1 MSNEQLPDIKLDIDN
16 LYREEMF
23 TDHKVGT
30 LRKMTPVTAEGEQD
44 TNRAVLFV
52 GQAQM
57 MTPAGALPLNFEIEA
72 SSLREALEKFGPEA
86 QACLERT
93 LEELREM
100 QRQQASSIVVPGQGG
115 MGGGMSGGGMGG
127 GGIQMP

>member
-1 MSNEQLPDIKLDIDN
+1 MSNDQLPEIKLDIEN

-30 LRKMTPVTAEGEQD
+30 LRKMTPVTVEGEVD
-44 TNRAVLFV
+44 SNRDVLFV

-72 SSLREALEKFGPEA
+72 TSLADALDKFGAEA

-115 MGGGMSGGGMGG
+115 GMGGMGG
-127 GGIQMP
+127 GGIQLP

>member
-1 MSNEQLPDIKLDIDN
+1 MSNDQLPEIKLDIEN

-30 LRKMTPVTAEGEQD
+30 LRKMTPVTVEGEVD
-44 TNRAVLFV
+44 SSRDVLFV

-72 SSLREALEKFGPEA
+72 TSLADALGKFSSEA

-115 MGGGMSGGGMGG
+115 GMGGMGG
-127 GGIQMP
+127 GGIQLP

>member
-1 MSNEQLPDIKLDIDN
+1 MSNDQLPEIKLDIEN

-30 LRKMTPVTAEGEQD
+30 LRRMTPVTAEGETD
-44 TNRAVLFV
+44 ASRDVLYV

-57 MTPAGALPLNFEIEA
+57 MTPAGALPLNFEINA
-72 SSLREALEKFGPEA
+72 SSLTDALEKFSTEA

-115 MGGGMSGGGMGG
+115 GMGGGMGG
-127 GGIQMP
+127 GGIQIP

>member
-1 MSNEQLPDIKLDIDN
+1 MSNDQLPEIKLDIEN

-30 LRKMTPVTAEGEQD
+30 LRKMTPVTAEGEVD
-44 TNRAVLFV
+44 SSRDVLFV

-72 SSLREALEKFGPEA
+72 TSLADALDKFGAEA

-115 MGGGMSGGGMGG
+115 GMGNMGG
-127 GGIQMP
+127 GGIQLP

>member
-1 MSNEQLPDIKLDIDN
+1 MSNDQLPEIKLDIEN

-30 LRKMTPVTAEGEQD
+30 LRRMTPVTAEGETD
-44 TNRAVLFV
+44 ASRDVLYV

-57 MTPAGALPLNFEIEA
+57 MTPAGALPLNFEINA
-72 SSLREALEKFGPEA
+72 SSLTDALKKFSTEA

-115 MGGGMSGGGMGG
+115 GMGGGMGG
-127 GGIQMP
+127 GGIQIP

>member
-1 MSNEQLPDIKLDIDN
+1 MSNDQLPEIKLDTEN

-30 LRKMTPVTAEGEQD
+30 LRRMTPVTPEGELD
-44 TNRAVLFV
+44 TNREVLFV

-72 SSLREALEKFGPEA
+72 DSLSDALNKFGAEA

-115 MGGGMSGGGMGG
+115 GMGGMGGMGG
-127 GGIQMP
+127 GGIQLP

>member
-1 MSNEQLPDIKLDIDN
+1 MSNDQLPDIKLDIEN

-30 LRKMTPVTAEGEQD
+30 LRKMTPVTVEGEVD
-44 TNRAVLFV
+44 SNRDVLFV

-72 SSLREALEKFGPEA
+72 TSLADALDKFGTEA

-100 QRQQASSIVVPGQGG
+100 QRNQASSIVVPGQGG
-115 MGGGMSGGGMGG
+115 GMGGMGG
-127 GGIQMP
+127 GGIQLP

>member
-1 MSNEQLPDIKLDIDN
+1 MSNNPLPEIKLDIEN
-16 LYREEMF
+16 LYREEVF

-30 LRKMTPVTAEGEQD
+30 LRRMIPVTTEGEVD
-44 TNRAVLFV
+44 TNRDVVFI

-57 MTPAGALPLNFEIEA
+57 MTPAGALPLNFELEA
-72 SSLREALEKFGPEA
+72 SSLSEALEKFSTEA
-86 QACLERT
+86 QVCLERT

-100 QRQQASSIVVPGQGG
+100 QRQQASSIIVPGQGG
-115 MGGGMSGGGMGG
+115 QGGMPQG

>member
-1 MSNEQLPDIKLDIDN
+1 MSNDQLPEIKLDIEN

-30 LRKMTPVTAEGEQD
+30 LRKMTPVTVEGEVD
-44 TNRAVLFV
+44 SSRDVLFV

-72 SSLREALEKFGPEA
+72 TSLADALDKFGAEA

-115 MGGGMSGGGMGG
+115 GMGG
-127 GGIQMP
+127 GGIQLP

>member
-1 MSNEQLPDIKLDIDN
+1 MSNDQLPEIKLDIEN
-16 LYREEMF
+16 LFREEMF

-30 LRKMTPVTAEGEQD
+30 LRRMTPVTPEGETD
-44 TNRAVLFV
+44 ANRDVLYV

-57 MTPAGALPLNFEIEA
+57 MTPAGALPLNFEIA
-72 SSLREALEKFGPEA
+72 ATSLADALDKFSTEA

-100 QRQQASSIVVPGQGG
+100 QRQQASSIVIPGQGQ
-115 MGGGMSGGGMGG
+115 GGGMGGMGG
-127 GGIQMP
+127 GGIQLP

>member
-1 MSNEQLPDIKLDIDN
+1 MSNDQLPEIKLDIEN

-30 LRKMTPVTAEGEQD
+30 LRKMTPVTVEGEVD
-44 TNRAVLFV
+44 SNRDVLFV

-72 SSLREALEKFGPEA
+72 TSLADALDKFGAEA

-115 MGGGMSGGGMGG
+115 GMGGGMGGMGG
-127 GGIQMP
+127 GGIQLP

>member
-1 MSNEQLPDIKLDIDN
+1 MNNEQLPEIQLDTEN
-16 LYREEMF
+16 LYQEEVF
-23 TDHKVGT
+23 TDNKVGT
-30 LRKMTPVTAEGEQD
+30 LRRMTPITSAGDVDENRSVT
-44 TNRAVLFV
+44 FI

-57 MTPAGALPLNFEIEA
+57 MTPGGALPLNFEIVA
-72 SSLREALEKFGPEA
+72 DSLADALAKFSVEA

-100 QRQQASSIVVPGQGG
+100 QRQQASQIVMPGQ
-115 MGGGMSGGGMGG
+115 GGGMGG

>member
-1 MSNEQLPDIKLDIDN
+1 MSNDQLPEIKLDTDN

-30 LRKMTPVTAEGEQD
+30 LRRMTPVTTEGEPD
-44 TNRAVLFV
+44 SSREVLYV

-72 SSLREALEKFGPEA
+72 TSLTDALDKFGTEA

-115 MGGGMSGGGMGG
+115 GVGGGMGS
-127 GGIQMP
+127 GGIQIP

>member
-1 MSNEQLPDIKLDIDN
+1 MSNDQLPEIKLDTEN

-30 LRKMTPVTAEGEQD
+30 LRKMTPVTVAGEVD
-44 TNRAVLFV
+44 SSREVLFV

-57 MTPAGALPLNFEIEA
+57 MTPAGALPLNFEIA
-72 SSLREALEKFGPEA
+72 ATSLAEALEKFGTEA

-115 MGGGMSGGGMGG
+115 GMGGMGG
-127 GGIQMP
+127 GGIQLP

>member
-1 MSNEQLPDIKLDIDN
+1 MSNDQLPEIKLDTDN

-30 LRKMTPVTAEGEQD
+30 LRRMTPVTTEGEPD
-44 TNRAVLFV
+44 SSREVLYV

-72 SSLREALEKFGPEA
+72 TSLTDALDKFGTEA

-115 MGGGMSGGGMGG
+115 GMGGGMGS
-127 GGIQMP
+127 GGIQIP

>member
-1 MSNEQLPDIKLDIDN
+1 MSNDQLPEIKLDIEN
-16 LYREEMF
+16 LYREEVF

-30 LRKMTPVTAEGEQD
+30 LRKMTPVTAEGEVD
-44 TNRAVLFV
+44 SSRDVLFV

-72 SSLREALEKFGPEA
+72 TSLADALGKFGTEA

-115 MGGGMSGGGMGG
+115 GMGGMGG
-127 GGIQMP
+127 GGIQLP

>member
-1 MSNEQLPDIKLDIDN
+1 MSNEQLPEIKLDTEN
-16 LYREEMF
+16 LYKEDVF
-23 TDHKVGT
+23 TDNKVGT
-30 LRKMTPVTAEGEQD
+30 LRRMSPITAEGEVD
-44 TNRAVLFV
+44 TNRSVMFI

-57 MTPAGALPLNFEIEA
+57 MTQAGALPLNFGIEA
-72 SSLREALEKFGPEA
+72 DSLADALAKFSAEA

-100 QRQQASSIVVPGQGG
+100 QRQQASQIVMPGQ
-115 MGGGMSGGGMGG
+115 GGGMGG

>member
-1 MSNEQLPDIKLDIDN
+1 MSNDQLPEIKLDIEN

-30 LRKMTPVTAEGEQD
+30 LRKMTPVTAEGEVD
-44 TNRAVLFV
+44 SSREVLFV

-57 MTPAGALPLNFEIEA
+57 MTPAGALPLNFEIA
-72 SSLREALEKFGPEA
+72 ATSLADALDKFSAEA

-100 QRQQASSIVVPGQGG
+100 QRQQASSIVVPGQT
-115 MGGGMSGGGMGG
+115 GGMSGGMGGMGG
-127 GGIQMP
+127 GGIQIP

>member
-1 MSNEQLPDIKLDIDN
+1 MSNDQLPEIKLDIEN

-30 LRKMTPVTAEGEQD
+30 LRRMTPVTAEGETD
-44 TNRAVLFV
+44 ASRDVLYV

-57 MTPAGALPLNFEIEA
+57 MTPAGALPLNFEINA
-72 SSLREALEKFGPEA
+72 SSLTDALEKFSTEA

-115 MGGGMSGGGMGG
+115 GMGG
-127 GGIQMP
+127 GGIQIP

>member
-1 MSNEQLPDIKLDIDN
+1 MSNDQLPEIKLDTDN

-30 LRKMTPVTAEGEQD
+30 LRRMTPVTTEGEPD
-44 TNRAVLFV
+44 SSREVLYV

-72 SSLREALEKFGPEA
+72 TSLTDALDKFGTEA

-115 MGGGMSGGGMGG
+115 GMGGGMGSGD
-127 GGIQMP
+127 IQIP

>member
-1 MSNEQLPDIKLDIDN
+1 MSNDQLPEIKLDIEN

-30 LRKMTPVTAEGEQD
+30 LRKMTPVTAEGEVD
-44 TNRAVLFV
+44 SSRDVLFV

-72 SSLREALEKFGPEA
+72 TSLADALDKFGAEA

-115 MGGGMSGGGMGG
+115 GMGG
-127 GGIQMP
+127 GGIQLP